1 MFFWGKP
8 DITQLTL
15 ELHMAIQ
22 DEINSLAAKA
32 DAIKLVLDGMAFPV
46 SPDIT
51 GLAASLDAAL
61 EAAKT
66 VADKSA
72 Q

>member
-1 MFFWGKP
+1 
-8 DITQLTL
+8 
-15 ELHMAIQ
+15 MAIQ